1 VGVDGADV
9 ANDSGPEV
17 TSPIA
22 GTMTAGGVVRIST
35 GSSMSSSISVI
46 DDAGGLG
53 GRGTACGSLGGGDGT
68 NVSMGSKGLTATT
81 GSSEIGAGVSD
92 SVCAWTSSVVDSG
105 AGVTGTIPVSTTE
118 SHERVGS
125 FERAPSGGTM
135 QIHRHATGRA

>member
-1 VGVDGADV
+1 VDGADV

-53 GRGTACGSLGGGDGT
+53 GRGTACTPVGGGDGT
-68 NVSMGSKGLTATT
+68 NVSMGSKGLTGTT
-81 GSSEIGAGVSD
+81 GSSEIDAGVSD
-92 SVCAWTSSVVDSG
+92 SAGAPASSTVGSG

-135 QIHRHATGRA
+135 QVYRRATARA